1 MPAATTAELIHPVAF
16 PAEIGEP
23 VWQERRSF
31 PVGAVYGVPA
41 AFLAVFAVAVR
52 PLAAHVLLAVGTA
65 AMVAVLLRAR
75 RRALIETYT
84 LTERFVTIEQ
94 REGGGRVAIPTGA
107 LTRVTLVG
115 DSVVMESTDGMLRL
129 GFVARQR
136 ALVTALGR
144 VAPHVA
150 VERDVAAFCRPCTL
164 RW

>member
-1 MPAATTAELIHPVAF
+1 MPAATTAELRHPVAF

-23 VWQERRSF
+23 VWRERRSF
-31 PVGAVYGVPA
+31 PVAAVYGVPA

-52 PLAAHVLLAVGTA
+52 PLAAHAALAVATA

-84 LTERFVTIEQ
+84 LTDRFVAIEQ
-94 REGGGRVAIPTGA
+94 RAGGRVAIPTGA
-107 LTRVTLVG
+107 LTRVTLTG
-115 DSVVMESTDGMLRL
+115 DSVVMESTDGVIRM

-136 ALVTALGR
+136 ALVNALGR
-144 VAPHVA
+144 VAPHVQ
-150 VERDVAAFCRPCTL
+150 VERDVTAFCRPCTL